1 MQVHLQRAEK
11 LLNDPTRKA
20 MGGGG
25 GGGTVD
31 SAQLKA
37 VQVLGRSDLQLM
49 PACRTAGRRSH
60 GIAAACPAAPTRSV
74 GRRMRDY
81 LLGGGVAGRGQVP

>member
-37 VQVLGRSDLQLM
+37 VQVSVCLIAAD
-49 PACRTAGRRSH
+49 ACRTAGRRSH
-60 GIAAACPAAPTRSV
+60 GIAAACPAIGAQPV

>member
-37 VQVLGRSDLQLM
+37 VQVLGLIAAD
-49 PACRTAGRRSH
+49 ACRTAGRRSH
-60 GIAAACPAAPTRSV
+60 GIAAACAAIGAQSV
-74 GRRMRDY
+74 RRRMRDY